1 MTTAT
6 ATAIPDALLIDG
18 EWHRSA
24 SGGTIELTEP
34 ATEQPLAAVPAAGKK
49 ELDRAIEGA
58 AQAFESES
66 WRDAEPGHRTEVL
79 YKIAAGIRAR
89 GEELARLEARN
100 VGKAIGDARWEV
112 NAGARVFDYYA
123 GAISRFWGK
132 TVPLSALGLNY
143 TLNVPIGVV
152 ASIVPW
158 NFPFLMACWKTAPAL
173 ATGNAVVLKPAS
185 QTPLT
190 ALALG
195 QIAMAAGV
203 PPGILQVVAGRGSEI
218 GDRLVTHPLVG
229 KISFTGET
237 TTGARIVEKSAHD
250 IKRVSLELGG
260 KSPNIVFA
268 DADVDEAASRS
279 PMGVFANTGQD
290 CCARSLVLVEKSV
303 YDRFLEGY
311 LAATRA
317 LVVGDPL
324 DDATEVGPMVSAGQR
339 ATSEEYLSI
348 ARAEGGRI
356 LCGGERSRSP
366 GYYLTPAVVDRVDFA
381 SRVCQEEIFGPVAVV
396 LPFASEA
403 EAIKLANGTVYGLS
417 GSLWTRDVGRALRVA
432 RAVRSGV
439 LGVNTTRSVFTEMPF
454 GGFKHSGT
462 GRDLGMEAMGLYTE
476 IKSVYLEV
484 KPG

>member
-1 MTTAT
+1 MTTK
-6 ATAIPDALLIDG
+6 IPDALLIDG
-18 EWHRSA
+18 HFHREA

-34 ATEQPLAAVPAAGKK
+34 ATEKPLAAVPAAGRGDV
-49 ELDRAIEGA
+49 DRAIDGA
-58 AQAFESES
+58 ERSFLSGIWA
-66 WRDAEPGHRTEVL
+66 DAEPAQRTEVL
-79 YKIAAGIRAR
+79 YRIAAGIRAQA
-89 GEELARLEARN
+89 EDLARLESRN
-100 VGKAIGDARWEV
+100 VGKPIGDSRWEV
-112 NAGARVFDYYA
+112 AAGARCFDYYA
-123 GAISRFWGK
+123 SAISRFWGK
-132 TVPLSALGLNY
+132 TVPLSAHGLNY

-173 ATGNAVVLKPAS
+173 ATGNSVLLKPAS

-195 QIAMAAGV
+195 RIAMEAGV
-203 PPGILQVVAGRGSEI
+203 PPGVLQVVAGRGSEI
-218 GDRLVTHPLVG
+218 GDHLIAHRKVG

-237 TTGARIVEKSAHD
+237 VTGARIVEKSAHD

-268 DADVDEAASRS
+268 DADVDEAARRS

-290 CCARSLVLVEKSV
+290 CCARSLVLIERSV
-303 YDRFLEGY
+303 YDRFVEGY

-317 LVVGDPL
+317 LIVGDPL
-324 DDATEVGPMVSAGQR
+324 DDKTEVGPMVSAGQR
-339 ATSEEYLSI
+339 ETSERYIEM
-348 ARAEGGRI
+348 ARAEGGRV
-356 LCGGERSRSP
+356 LCGADRPRSP
-366 GYYLTPAVVDRVDFA
+366 GYYLSPTVVDRLPFD
-381 SRVCQEEIFGPVAVV
+381 SRVCQEEIFGPVACLV
-396 LPFASEA
+396 PFESER
-403 EAIKLANGTVYGLS
+403 EAIALANGTIYGLS
-417 GSLWTRDVGRALRVA
+417 GSLWTRDVSRALRVA

-476 IKSVYLEV
+476 VKSIYIEV
-484 KPG
+484 GPG

>member
-1 MTTAT
+1 MT
-6 ATAIPDALLIDG
+6 TAIPDALLIDG
-18 EWHRSA
+18 RWIESA
-24 SGGTIELTEP
+24 SGGVIKLTEP
-34 ATEQPLAAVPAAGKK
+34 ATEEPLAEVPAAGRE

-58 AQAFESES
+58 ARAFAVWEIWSPVE
-66 WRDAEPGHRTEVL
+66 RTAIL
-79 YKIAAGIRAR
+79 YRIAAGIRASA
-89 GEELARLEARN
+89 EELARLEARN

-112 NAGARVFDYYA
+112 EAGAKCFEYYA

-132 TVPLSALGLNY
+132 TVPLSDLGLNY
-143 TLNVPIGVV
+143 TVHVPIGVV

-195 QIAMAAGV
+195 KIAMAAGV

-237 TTGARIVEKSAHD
+237 VTGARIVEKSAHD

-268 DADVDEAASRS
+268 DADVEEAARRS

-290 CCARSLVLVEKSV
+290 CCARSLVLVEKSA
-303 YDRFLEGY
+303 YDRFLEAY
-311 LAATRA
+311 VETTRA
-317 LVVGDPL
+317 LKVGDPL
-324 DDATEVGPMVSAGQR
+324 EDSTEVGPMVSAGQR
-339 ATSEEYLSI
+339 ATSEKYI
-348 ARAEGGRI
+348 AMARAEGGRV
-356 LCGGERSRSP
+356 LCGGERVRSP
-366 GYYLTPAVVDRVDFA
+366 GYYLSPAVIDRLDFS

-396 LPFASEA
+396 LPFENEA
-403 EAIKLANGTVYGLS
+403 EALRLANGTIYGLS
-417 GSLWTRDVGRALRVA
+417 GSLWTRDVSRALRVA
-432 RAVRSGV
+432 KAVRSGV

-476 IKSVYLEV
+476 VKSVYIEV
-484 KPG
+484 GRA

>member
-1 MTTAT
+1 MTTTAT
-6 ATAIPDALLIDG
+6 IPDALLIDG

-24 SGGTIELTEP
+24 SGGTIDLVEP
-34 ATEQPLAAVPAAGKK
+34 ATEKPLASVPAAGQK

-58 AQAFESES
+58 AHAWGSES
-66 WRDAEPGHRTEVL
+66 WRDADPAQRTRVL
-79 YKIAAGIRAR
+79 YAIAAGIRAR
-89 GEELARLEARN
+89 AEEIARLESKN
-100 VGKAIGDARWEV
+100 VGKAIGDSRWEV
-112 NAGARVFDYYA
+112 EAGAKCFDYYA
-123 GAISRFWGK
+123 SAITRFWGK
-132 TVPLSALGLNY
+132 TVPLSPFGLNY
-143 TLNVPIGVV
+143 TLHVPIGVV

-190 ALALG
+190 ALLLG

-237 TTGARIVEKSAHD
+237 ATGARIVEKSAHD

-260 KSPNIVFA
+260 KSANIVFA
-268 DADVDEAASRS
+268 DADIEQAATRS

-290 CCARSLVLVEKSV
+290 CCARSLVLVERSA
-303 YDRFLEGY
+303 YDRFLEAY
-311 LAATRA
+311 VATTRA

-324 DDATEVGPMVSAGQR
+324 DDVTEVGPMVSTGQR
-339 ATSEEYLSI
+339 VTSERYIEM
-348 ARAEGGRI
+348 ARSEGGRL
-356 LCGGERSRSP
+356 LCGGQRFRSP
-366 GYYLTPAVVDRVDFA
+366 GCYLSPAVIDRLDFS

-396 LPFASEA
+396 LPFDSEA
-403 EAIKLANGTVYGLS
+403 EAVRMANGTVYGLS
-417 GSLWTRDVGRALRVA
+417 GSLWTRDVSRAIRVA

-476 IKSVYLEV
+476 VKSIYIEV
-484 KPG
+484 GPAS

>member
-1 MTTAT
+1 MTTT
-6 ATAIPDALLIDG
+6 SSIPDALLIDG
-18 EWHRSA
+18 EWHRTA

-34 ATEQPLAAVPAAGKK
+34 ASEQPLAAVPAAGRA

-58 AQAFESES
+58 ARAFDHEV
-66 WRDAEPGHRTEVL
+66 WQNAEPAQRTQVL
-79 YKIAAGIRAR
+79 YRIAAGIRAR

-112 NAGARVFDYYA
+112 EAGAKCFDYYA

-132 TVPLSALGLNY
+132 TVPLSAFGLNY
-143 TLNVPIGVV
+143 TLHVPVGVV

-195 QIAMAAGV
+195 QIAMDAGV
-203 PPGILQVVAGRGSEI
+203 PPGILQVIAGRGSEI
-218 GDRLVTHPLVG
+218 GDRLVSHPLVG

-237 TTGARIVEKSAHD
+237 ATGARIVEKSAHD

-268 DADVDEAASRS
+268 DADVDQAARRS

-303 YDRFLEGY
+303 YDRFVEGY
-311 LAATRA
+311 VAATRA
-317 LVVGDPL
+317 IAVGDPL
-324 DDATEVGPMVSAGQR
+324 EDATEVGPMVSSGQR
-339 ATSEEYLSI
+339 ATSEKYI
-348 ARAEGGRI
+348 AMARGEGGRV
-356 LCGGERSRSP
+356 LCGAERRSSP
-366 GYYLTPAVVDRVDFA
+366 GYYLSPTVVDRLEFG

-396 LPFASEA
+396 VPFENEA
-403 EAIKLANGTVYGLS
+403 EAIRLANGTIYGLS
-417 GSLWTRDVGRALRVA
+417 GSLWTRDVSRALRVS

-476 IKSVYLEV
+476 VKSIYVEV
-484 KPG
+484 SEQ